1 MPACVA
7 LPPIFCGSSRI
18 MIGWLALITSM
29 GRREP
34 KSSRSEKMILA
45 SLLRPFSFMDVL
57 NACMLMII
65 TWMSGDWANSSSRFR
80 FDES

>member
-1 MPACVA
+1 
-7 LPPIFCGSSRI
+7 
-18 MIGWLALITSM
+18 M